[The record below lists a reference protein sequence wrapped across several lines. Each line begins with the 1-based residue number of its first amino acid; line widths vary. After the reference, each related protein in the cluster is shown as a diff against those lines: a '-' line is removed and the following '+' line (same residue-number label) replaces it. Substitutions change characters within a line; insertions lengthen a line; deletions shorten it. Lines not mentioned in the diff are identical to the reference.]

1 MFTTALACVLTQQT
15 QTVTLRANFLPVETV
30 IQQISAQ
37 TGQPMLATGEL
48 KNFPLYI
55 NVKGVPLN
63 DLLTRIG
70 KTVGGEW
77 SKRDGNLYLTLE
89 SDVRSRQDREG
100 DPEIVKALEAT
111 INTPLKPSLTQSE
124 IEKIGKDVEKDEKKA
139 MEMVGKI
146 FSNMYNPD
154 EASMKLVQAIG
165 AKDLSTIV
173 EGRRVVLS
181 STPNQMQGLLAAN
194 SVNLIMAEMRKLAAK
209 APKKDDNSENPLA
222 MFGSMFGGG
231 LSKPEL
237 VNKVSLIQAAF
248 QIQKRNTLNVT
259 INAYTPDGAGVYTKQ
274 VSLPMVNPEA
284 SRPQVTTGTP
294 ISLSPATQEY
304 VKALGENSAL
314 DPFTSMI
321 VNFNGNISSVMGM
334 VIGGGEGF
342 GQAAPPI
349 TKPISPALRAKLL
362 DPVTNEPFALTL
374 GEVLDAY
381 ASKGRNVIASPSDDI
396 LGSLVTAIN
405 AKNPTVEGVLDS
417 IDRSITQEVDV
428 DGTWTTVR
436 ASSPLEL
443 RSAFCNRV
451 ALKNLITGAG
461 NRGYINLEDCL
472 KFASQQTL
480 ARGSETLA
488 IPYTQAIFRTSDMG
502 AATALTGL
510 GFDALKFYG
519 TFDPMQRAALE
530 AGKPIALASLF
541 PGQREILGRMV
552 FNGMVPPMG
561 ADNPLGGMFD
571 EMGAKEGP
579 AGADED
585 GDGMAGMA
593 GMGMAMVGPMMS
605 MFGMGGV
612 TVMNERTNLLPSGIP
627 SFGTMKLKRFNMKS
641 LMAMNTD
648 TGISTIGVPEMMA
661 MFEGDNPASP
671 MFGGMKRSYNMYK
684 MAQQSTLM
692 FTFDFAKKA
701 SYFTSLYDVTV
712 DNSRTYRKDE
722 LPKKMQ
728 ERLNPPNFTRE
739 EKVTAPPPP
748 VL

>member
-1 MFTTALACVLTQQT
+1 
-15 QTVTLRANFLPVETV
+15 
-30 IQQISAQ
+30 
-37 TGQPMLATGEL
+37 
-48 KNFPLYI
+48 
-55 NVKGVPLN
+55 
-63 DLLTRIG
+63 
-70 KTVGGEW
+70 
-77 SKRDGNLYLTLE
+77 
-89 SDVRSRQDREG
+89 
-100 DPEIVKALEAT
+100 
-111 INTPLKPSLTQSE
+111 
-124 IEKIGKDVEKDEKKA
+124 
-139 MEMVGKI
+139 
-146 FSNMYNPD
+146 
-154 EASMKLVQAIG
+154 
-165 AKDLSTIV
+165 
-173 EGRRVVLS
+173 
-181 STPNQMQGLLAAN
+181 
-194 SVNLIMAEMRKLAAK
+194 
-209 APKKDDNSENPLA
+209 
-222 MFGSMFGGG
+222 
-231 LSKPEL
+231 
-237 VNKVSLIQAAF
+237 
-248 QIQKRNTLNVT
+248 
-259 INAYTPDGAGVYTKQ
+259 
-274 VSLPMVNPEA
+274 
-284 SRPQVTTGTP
+284 
-294 ISLSPATQEY
+294 
-304 VKALGENSAL
+304 
-314 DPFTSMI
+314 
-321 VNFNGNISSVMGM
+321 
-334 VIGGGEGF
+334 
-342 GQAAPPI
+342 
-349 TKPISPALRAKLL
+349 
-362 DPVTNEPFALTL
+362 
-374 GEVLDAY
+374 
-381 ASKGRNVIASPSDDI
+381 
-396 LGSLVTAIN
+396 
-405 AKNPTVEGVLDS
+405 
-417 IDRSITQEVDV
+417 
-428 DGTWTTVR
+428 
-436 ASSPLEL
+436 
-443 RSAFCNRV
+443 
-451 ALKNLITGAG
+451 
-461 NRGYINLEDCL
+461 
-472 KFASQQTL
+472 
-480 ARGSETLA
+480 
-488 IPYTQAIFRTSDMG
+488 
-502 AATALTGL
+502 
-510 GFDALKFYG
+510 
-519 TFDPMQRAALE
+519 MQRAALE